1 MRLNDPN
8 AKKHYD
14 ENINQLLAKKYGM
27 SIEQAIAAN
36 ANVVNAAKDV
46 GLDFNFDKL
55 QPKIDIMIDRYPNI
69 RAVLFP

>member
-8 AKKHYD
+8 AKKRYD

-36 ANVVNAAKDV
+36 ANVINPAKEV

>member
-1 MRLNDPN
+1 
-8 AKKHYD
+8 
-14 ENINQLLAKKYGM
+14 M
-27 SIEQAIAAN
+27 SIERAIAAN
-36 ANVVNAAKDV
+36 ANVINPAKEV